1 LLTAFTISPKA
12 VAAALAFV
20 LLGGLQASADLTSA
34 EARGRSA
41 YFGEKGSALDD
52 ATARIGTLTTK
63 LPASSLPCASCHG
76 RTGLGKAE
84 RGVQPS
90 QITRDALTRPY
101 TVKEATGRKRPP
113 YTLTSFR
120 NAVRTGKDAGG
131 NDLSEAMP
139 RFNLTDKQLAD
150 LWAFLAVVGEVTD
163 PGITDTAITI
173 GVVADPRH
181 PATRSQLKVLD
192 ALAADINAIGGAH
205 GRKLKFEG
213 LAPSAAA
220 AAASTYFALI
230 APQGAAPAGLDPD
243 LPVVSL
249 LPSETP
255 SAGGFA
261 LVASEADQVAALR
274 RYAVEAFEVVS
285 LRDACAA
292 KKGDTVLLA
301 STGCLVN
308 ARPARRVLMTHS
320 VFSSLPPAS
329 RASLPAETYIAIA
342 APLGRIDPQAQAA
355 FAGTRAKAGG
365 DKSAILSEA
374 DAYSAAAVLVES
386 LMRAGRDISR
396 VGFVEKLEGL
406 RDFSGAMTPALS
418 FGPNR
423 HVGSRGAEIVRYDP
437 AKGTLATSG
446 TWVEPETR

>member
-1 LLTAFTISPKA
+1 MRTAFTISPKA
-12 VAAALAFV
+12 VAAAFVLV
-20 LLGGLQASADLTSA
+20 LLGGLQASADLSSA
-34 EARGRSA
+34 QARGRAA
-41 YFGEKGSALDD
+41 YFGERGSALDG
-52 ATARIGTLTTK
+52 ATARIGELTTK

-101 TVKEATGRKRPP
+101 SVIEAAGRKRPP
-113 YTLTSFR
+113 YTLASFR
-120 NAVRTGKDAGG
+120 NAVRSGKDAGG

-163 PGITDTAITI
+163 PGITDTSITI

-181 PATRSQLKVLD
+181 PATRSQLKLLD
-192 ALAADINAIGGAH
+192 ALAADINAIGGVH

-213 LAPSAAA
+213 LVPSATAGAA
-220 AAASTYFALI
+220 TTHFALI
-230 APQGAAPAGLDPD
+230 APQGTAPSGLDPD
-243 LPVVSL
+243 VPIVSL

-255 SAGGFA
+255 SARGFA

-301 STGCLVN
+301 SSGCLAN
-308 ARPARRVLMTHS
+308 AKPARRVLMTQS
-320 VFSSLPPAS
+320 VFTSLSPAS
-329 RASLPAETYIAIA
+329 RVSLPAETYVAIA
-342 APLGRIDPQAQAA
+342 APLGRIDPQAQTA
-355 FAGTRAKAGG
+355 FARTRAKAGG
-365 DKSAILSEA
+365 DKSVILSEA
-374 DAYSAAAVLVES
+374 DAYSAAAVVVES
-386 LMRAGRDISR
+386 LMRAGRDLSR
-396 VGFVEKLEGL
+396 LSLVDTLE
-406 RDFSGAMTPALS
+406 RMPEFKGAMTPVLS

-437 AKGTLATSG
+437 INRTLAASG
-446 TWVEPETR
+446 TWVEP